1 MIKVSRMAD
10 YAVLLVCKMSKNQD
24 KFFSANELSLNTSLK
39 TTTINKILTKLT
51 RANITSSV
59 RGVTGG
65 YKLAIRAEDI
75 SVGNIID
82 IIDGRVALTVCV
94 ENGENNNCE
103 LVSMCPSQ
111 SNWQIIN
118 NAVCNAL
125 NAISIEEMA
134 NPSKIKNNYKYKND
148 KNFSNINNRMV

>member
-24 KFFSANELSLNTSLK
+24 RFYSANELSLNTSLK

-51 RANITSSV
+51 KANITSSV

-65 YKLAIRAEDI
+65 YKLAMGAEDI

-94 ENGENNNCE
+94 GEGENNNCE
-103 LVSMCPSQ
+103 LVSMCSSQ

-118 NAVCNAL
+118 NAVCDAL
-125 NAISIEEMA
+125 NSISIEEMA
-134 NPSKIKNNYKYKND
+134 NPFKIKNNYKYKDD
-148 KNFSNINNRMV
+148 KDFPNINNRMV

>member
-24 KFFSANELSLNTSLK
+24 KFYSANELSLNTSLK

-51 RANITSSV
+51 KASITSSI

-65 YKLAIRAEDI
+65 YKLAMAADDI

-94 ENGENNNCE
+94 EKGENNNCE
-103 LVSMCPSQ
+103 LESVCTSR
-111 SNWQIIN
+111 SNWQVIN

-125 NAISIEEMA
+125 NSISIEEMA
-134 NPSKIKNNYKYKND
+134 NPFKIKNNYKYKED
-148 KNFSNINNRMV
+148 KIFSNINNRMV

>member
-1 MIKVSRMAD
+1 MAD
-10 YAVLLVCKMSKNQD
+10 YAVLLVCKMSKNED
-24 KFFSANELSLNTSLK
+24 KFYSANELSLNTSLK

-51 RANITSSV
+51 KANITSSI

-65 YKLAIRAEDI
+65 YKLAMGADDI

-94 ENGENNNCE
+94 EKGENNNCE
-103 LVSMCPSQ
+103 LESVCTSR
-111 SNWQIIN
+111 SNWQVIN

-125 NAISIEEMA
+125 NSISIEEMA
-134 NPSKIKNNYKYKND
+134 NPFKIKNNYKYKED

>member
-1 MIKVSRMAD
+1 MAD

-51 RANITSSV
+51 RADITSSV

>member
-24 KFFSANELSLNTSLK
+24 KFYSANELSLNTSLK

-51 RANITSSV
+51 KANITSSI

-65 YKLAIRAEDI
+65 YKLAKGADDI

-94 ENGENNNCE
+94 EKGENNNCE
-103 LVSMCPSQ
+103 LESVCTSR
-111 SNWQIIN
+111 SNWQVIN

-125 NAISIEEMA
+125 NSISIEEMA
-134 NPSKIKNNYKYKND
+134 NPFKIKNNYKYKED

>member
-24 KFFSANELSLNTSLK
+24 KFYSANELSSNTSLK
-39 TTTINKILTKLT
+39 VTTINKILTKLT
-51 RANITSSV
+51 KANITSSI

-65 YKLAIRAEDI
+65 YKLAMGADDI

-94 ENGENNNCE
+94 E
-103 LVSMCPSQ
+103 
-111 SNWQIIN
+111 
-118 NAVCNAL
+118 
-125 NAISIEEMA
+125 
-134 NPSKIKNNYKYKND
+134 K
-148 KNFSNINNRMV
+148 

>member
-1 MIKVSRMAD
+1 MAD

-24 KFFSANELSLNTSLK
+24 KFYSANELSLNTSLK

-51 RANITSSV
+51 KANITSSI

-65 YKLAIRAEDI
+65 YKLAMGADDI

-94 ENGENNNCE
+94 EKGENNNCE
-103 LVSMCPSQ
+103 LESVCTSR
-111 SNWQIIN
+111 SNWQVIN

-125 NAISIEEMA
+125 NSISIEEMA
-134 NPSKIKNNYKYKND
+134 NPFKIKNNYKYKEG